1 MSDGYTRQNA
11 DSQGSPNIG
20 ALADIQD
27 NWDLDDIASAKN
39 LANEL
44 TDEKIADIEYVAE
57 YTVASDATTPI
68 AITIPLGAV
77 ISDVKATCTGA
88 NAVGTLTVQ
97 VGGGGTA
104 ITSAIVCAVIDVISR
119 TTKVVQSVKTVGANG
134 IEVVAHG
141 AADEGIVSIT
151 YKV

>member
-20 ALADIQD
+20 AL
-27 NWDLDDIASAKN
+27 
-39 LANEL
+39 
-44 TDEKIADIEYVAE
+44 ADIEYVAE

-77 ISDVKATCTGA
+77 ISDIKATCTA
-88 NAVGTLTVQ
+88 SNAAGTLTVQ

-104 ITSAIVCAVIDVISR
+104 ISSAIVCAVVDIISR
-119 TTKVVQSVKTVGANG
+119 STKVVQTVKTVGASG